1 MHRFSC
7 GKRKA
12 GHIDCYYKV
21 TFMYVIATSNEK
33 FAARWMKI
41 SGSKVTVRLMDS
53 IATLLDFLPANP
65 VDLIVL
71 DMNLPGA
78 RDSEILKKIAS
89 LKNQARLIFGGI
101 SFTPAAELASLAIG
115 AVACCPPT
123 LGEAECRKILSVVSK
138 KGVWLSSAGIPAL
151 MARLH
156 ESAIPAKP
164 DARQNEE
171 TGSFAA
177 AGTNPLNGLTRREV
191 EIARLINKGCSNK
204 AVAKELDIAERTVKA
219 HLSSIFEKLDVKDRL
234 QLVVLMSG
242 HV

>member
-1 MHRFSC
+1 
-7 GKRKA
+7 
-12 GHIDCYYKV
+12 
-21 TFMYVIATSNEK
+21 MYVIATSNEK
-33 FAARWMKI
+33 FAARWVKV

-53 IATLLDFLPANP
+53 IAALVDFLSFNSTE
-65 VDLIVL
+65 LIVL

-115 AVACCPPT
+115 AVACCPPS
-123 LGEAECRKILSVVSK
+123 LGESECRKILSVVSK
-138 KGVWLSSAGIPAL
+138 KGVWLSAAGIPAL

-156 ESAIPAKP
+156 ESVVHTSTDSQKS
-164 DARQNEE
+164 EE
-171 TGSFAA
+171 KHSAA
-177 AGTNPLNGLTRREV
+177 AENDTLARLTRREL

-204 AVAKELDIAERTVKA
+204 TVAKELDIAERTVKA
-219 HLSSIFEKLDVKDRL
+219 HLSSIFDKLHVKDRL

-242 HV
+242 HG